1 MIMAQNLP
9 PIRNRILQMTLE
21 DRYSRRSV
29 TRSTMSN
36 HFVLLIL
43 SFVLTGTVF
52 GQESVFINE
61 FMANNSTGITDENGE
76 RVDWIELRNTS
87 NAAINLGG
95 YYLTDSASNLRK
107 WRLPS
112 TNIAANGYLIIY
124 ASGKDR
130 TAPRLHTN
138 FSLDADGE
146 YLAFVKPDGVT
157 KISEF
162 TPNFAQQYK
171 DFSYG
176 YDSTGTNLVYF
187 STATPGA

>member
-1 MIMAQNLP
+1 
-9 PIRNRILQMTLE
+9 
-21 DRYSRRSV
+21 
-29 TRSTMSN
+29 MSKS
-36 HFVLLIL
+36 FVLLLL
-43 SFVLTGTVF
+43 SALVGASSF
-52 GQESVFINE
+52 GQEPVFINE
-61 FMANNSTGITDENGE
+61 FMANNNTGIIDENGD
-76 RVDWIELRNTS
+76 RDDWIELRNTS
-87 NAAINLGG
+87 AVPVNLDG
-95 YYLTDSASNLRK
+95 YYLTDTASNLRK

-162 TPNFAQQYK
+162 TPKFPQQYK
-171 DFSYG
+171 DYSRSEEHTSELQSRGLISYAVFC
-176 YDSTGTNLVYF
+176 LKK
-187 STATPGA
+187 